1 MSYEPMAVMMNT
13 DFPGNPDNYIR
24 LEWLD
29 NGAFGEVW
37 KVQHQQTGN
46 IYAAKEI
53 AYRGHHDDEECIVRE
68 RSALLC
74 LKHDGIIKLVD
85 IVVLPSQIWLVEEFA
100 DLGSLQDAKE
110 LHKTLGDN
118 DKVNLVR
125 QIIQAVQCCHQC
137 RIAHMDINPRNVLLV
152 SPLTLKLADFGQALF
167 NVKSIPEG
175 EEYLGDSKYLPP
187 EILCRD
193 KYYPTAVDIWSL
205 GCVVFYIFAREHI
218 FHGTSKQ
225 IIQQQKKYCRT
236 HDLPSCLS
244 GCTLTKSTRLFLCKT
259 LIHRPQL
266 RPLADTLE
274 KIANRVGLFES

>member
-1 MSYEPMAVMMNT
+1 MMNT
-13 DFPGNPDNYIR
+13 DIRGNPDSYMH

-37 KVQHQQTGN
+37 KVQHRKTGN

-53 AYRGHHDDEECIVRE
+53 AYRGHHDDDECIVRE
-68 RSALLC
+68 RSALLF

-125 QIIQAVQCCHQC
+125 QLIQAVQCCHQC
-137 RIAHMDINPRNVLLV
+137 RIAHMDINPRNVLLA

-167 NVKSIPEG
+167 NVKCVAEG
-175 EEYLGDSKYLPP
+175 EEYIGDSKYLPP
-187 EILCRD
+187 EVLCRD
-193 KYYPTAVDIWSL
+193 KYYPTAVDIWSF
-205 GCVVFYIFAREHI
+205 GCVVFYIFAREHL
-218 FHGTSKQ
+218 FSGSSKQ
-225 IIQQQKKYCRT
+225 IIQQQKKYCQT
-236 HDLPSCLS
+236 EDISSCS
-244 GCTLTKSTRLFLCKT
+244 SACMVTKSTRLFLSN
-259 LIHRPQL
+259 LLLYGPQL
-266 RPLADTLE
+266 RPVADALD
-274 KIANRVGLFES
+274 KIANRAGLFESSS